1 MVAPMVSHKA
11 THINRLDEGGIPWL
25 AMLLGMSIVVFFFQL
40 FPSVWWSGVS
50 FVLYLLSYLDAL
62 RLDLAFLCR
71 CLLAHDR
78 GLSGNESLACPRQL
92 TSKIGFVTRFLG
104 RLSIMA
110 NVDSLIRFALW
121 QSGVAPNAG

>member
-50 FVLYLLSYLDAL
+50 FVLYLLSYLDVRAWTWRSYAVVCSLTIVGLVAMKAWLAL
-62 RLDLAFLCR
+62 D
-71 CLLAHDR
+71 
-78 GLSGNESLACPRQL
+78 N
-92 TSKIGFVTRFLG
+92 
-104 RLSIMA
+104 
-110 NVDSLIRFALW
+110 
-121 QSGVAPNAG
+121 